1 MRRTNKAIKG
11 KYYYNVLNMCKHPCV
26 CADMYAG
33 LSNHTIWQWGHGSN
47 KFAAPDTVRPKPPAT
62 VEEMVGMSSKH
73 LMEELLGHKPREGK
87 YKAQRRYDKLSL
99 FYVVAN
105 RL

>member
-1 MRRTNKAIKG
+1 
-11 KYYYNVLNMCKHPCV
+11 MCKHPCV